1 MPSDPDPALI
11 LELPAGSALER
22 SLRRDPPE
30 WLDADVVIA
39 GIEPDQEGR
48 IPAPL
53 AGQVVLTVLSPETLP
68 REAEEIRRVINGE
81 PDESEPAIV
90 IVEEAEF
97 LRAEEMAPV
106 LEASRRSPRV
116 VILRVIDAS

>member
-11 LELPAGSALER
+11 LELPAGSALEQ
-22 SLRRDPPE
+22 SLRRDSPD
-30 WLDADVVIA
+30 WLADVVIA
-39 GIEPDQEGR
+39 GIQADQEGR

-68 REAEEIRRVINGE
+68 REAEEIRRVIDSE

-97 LRAEEMAPV
+97 LRADEMAPL
-106 LEASRRSPRV
+106 LEASRRSPRS

>member
-1 MPSDPDPALI
+1 MPRDPDPALI

-22 SLRRDPPE
+22 TLRRDPPD
-30 WLDADVVIA
+30 WFGPDVVVV
-39 GIEPDQEGR
+39 GIEADQEGR

-53 AGQVVLTVLSPETLP
+53 AGQVVLTVPSPEALP
-68 REAEEIRRVINGE
+68 RQAGEIQRVIDGE

-106 LEASRRSPRV
+106 LEASRRTRRS
-116 VILRVIDAS
+116 VILRVIGAS

>member
-1 MPSDPDPALI
+1 MPSDLDPALI

-22 SLRRDPPE
+22 SLRRDPPD
-30 WLDADVVIA
+30 WLGADVVVA
-39 GIEPDQEGR
+39 GIEADEEGR

-53 AGQVVLTVLSPETLP
+53 AGQVVLTVPSPETLP
-68 REAEEIRRVINGE
+68 RQADEIRKAIDGE
-81 PDESEPAIV
+81 PDEIKPAIV

-106 LEASRRSPRV
+106 LEASRRSHRS